1 MSSQT
6 GQPLLLCD
14 AGQLTIERTAATT
27 ALAIDYLI
35 HETPRK
41 VAIIGSGAVALAHWH
56 YVKDLRNWQNTSI
69 YSPDLERDEDKR
81 KIWENKCPH
90 IEFCESAE
98 QAAIGADLVMLCTS
112 AGTPVIDGS
121 VFEQNA
127 LVTSIS
133 TNVKQAHEISPKF
146 LNHMQVYCDYK
157 ETTPASAGE
166 MVLASRDHG
175 WSSEK
180 IIGDLPDLANGR
192 CPLPDTEHPTFF
204 RSIGL
209 GLEDIAIATA
219 LHRASKVL
227 AED

>member
-1 MSSQT
+1 
-6 GQPLLLCD
+6 
-14 AGQLTIERTAATT
+14 
-27 ALAIDYLI
+27 
-35 HETPRK
+35 
-41 VAIIGSGAVALAHWH
+41 AHWH
-56 YVKDLRNWQNTSI
+56 YVKGLRNWQNTAI
-69 YSPDLERDEDKR
+69 YSPDLERDKDKR
-81 KIWENKCPH
+81 NTWENLCPH

-98 QAAIGADLVMLCTS
+98 KAAIGADLVMLCTS
-112 AGTPVIDGS
+112 SGTPVIDS
-121 VFEQNA
+121 SAFEPKA

-133 TNVKQAHEISPKF
+133 TNVAHAHEISPEL

-157 ETTPASAGE
+157 KTTPASAGD
-166 MVLASRDHG
+166 MVIATRDYG
-175 WSSEK
+175 WSSEN

-192 CPLPDTEHPTFF
+192 CPLPDTERPTFF